1 MTDEATIYT
10 KALEILDSPG
20 KWIKHALALDTSGK
34 MLTVTELMDE
44 ENPPVCFCA
53 VGAMA
58 KANDGAFV
66 SRSKQFPALHNL
78 IIEKGYWSVS
88 EFNDHHS
95 TTYKDVV
102 DILKQALVEVGN
114 ITD

>member
-44 ENPPVCFCA
+44 ENPPVCFCV

-58 KANDGAFV
+58 KANDGAYV
-66 SRSKQFPALHNL
+66 ADPKVGLHNL
-78 IIEKGYWSVS
+78 IANKGHWSVS
-88 EFNDHHS
+88 EFNDHPS